1 MSDQF
6 DEIVL
11 PPEASQPQDAQ
22 FDEVVSPGENAAQ
35 VHKASQIIQEV
46 AAGKHP
52 DMTEEELL
60 PIMKV
65 ASQDS
70 SGNQTTPSSRLVHQ
84 AGNVADVLLNPVKGY
99 EVGKELVGQAGTGL
113 KNLYGEVTDHPGKA
127 LADAVVG
134 GAGKTLQFAGETI
147 GNAATG
153 TANLITQAVNSMTG
167 KTVIDPDLTNT
178 RSVIEQGQMNKG
190 IEDTV
195 RATGANPDSTAAE
208 AGGLALQSLIPIGGE
223 AKAAGAVAKTAEGLT
238 EAAPKV
244 AGTILEKGA
253 QAGQNKYVQA
263 AGLTATGHPVAGL
276 GVLAERGLEN
286 RFGSLGGWL
295 MNTRRKIMDATLGKV
310 EGLGADLRAIPE
322 GPYRDGLI
330 QDAQSVVDKNNARLN
345 SITAKEEIGPDAYVF
360 QRHDDGSF
368 VHPEEFLPKPE
379 KEIRKIQTEND
390 NQAVKIAQINHVND
404 FTKVSGYATKLG
416 LATAGNVGV
425 GSTIGGLIGGVN
437 AQPGDDESAKRMAVM
452 GAMIS
457 APFAPFQASGALRDI
472 RMEAGREAFKEAG
485 KDSITPDHPNYEAHQ
500 EAYGK
505 LDQQGKD
512 TIDVANG
519 MLKSMGGK
527 SVIILHKEEFIK
539 MQGGDASKAPGRGFV
554 KDGNIYLNADKMAS
568 GVVHHELTHFLPQAL
583 GESAFDIMP
592 DLKAKMEGKQTSQ
605 AYKDME
611 SYYNSI
617 SPDASKTNIPEEVLA
632 ETGRRIM
639 NDMPPELFYG
649 GESGADVLKRWGGK
663 ILEKAAPSWYRENN
677 IDPILKTPISKADEA
692 AVRSKLFEIGSRN
705 GQEPPRN
712 APDEPPAT
720 TIPPDPSKRA
730 TEPTVT
736 SETPISAPPGAVEA
750 LTGLGEPKKSAQ
762 AKVDAA
768 TAEIQSE
775 GVPVTLE
782 EVVRRAVQK
791 TVPTPIEPTL
801 SSASQPL
808 GSSESLSQAKAP
820 NEGRSDAAKAPPAPA
835 PIEEIPKQSP
845 MIVPDSPTK
854 KVPQSEDTAPNQR
867 SALQNLSSSGDVNA
881 QSEGASSQNAP
892 SDVKNLLSN
901 MGKGISD
908 SFYDTAFASLKAGKD
923 TISGVK
929 DPLLPKAK
937 PFYDAGLIKSP
948 EDFKALVQS
957 GDINKPV
964 ATRPLDTSLV
974 ASQKSQSISDNMLV
988 GPRTDKYGKKSV
1000 SGRIFDPQNPDHI
1013 ILADKAGLGSQDIAK
1028 LKELSDKMGETVGI
1042 DYSHAPEEGEG
1053 RKEAQKKTLAQ
1064 ARIEGAKREKLS
1076 KTFVPSWIEF
1086 TSGTGKAVVRGFSPD
1101 KFFENAKTV
1110 FDKYP
1115 EVMEGKYRD
1124 VNDPQLISDFQKYAQ
1139 NHANGYTGM
1148 GKPIEG
1154 TELTPVKP
1162 NLNFEPNIL
1171 PEDRA
1176 SAINALMGDTSAA
1189 EGIRK
1194 PSPVKLEKRALA
1206 RANAP
1211 FFDESVGETNKI
1223 RAKEGDMGLE
1233 PVSETLRPELID
1245 KIREPNVADEH
1256 TIRPSGAAPESR
1268 ASLAKAGTPNSTFS
1282 ASGFFPDDFKGK
1294 TIEAGEEPWSIR
1306 LKELETREWN
1316 GGKLTDPEQKELL
1329 SLHKQAREE
1338 YGSYA
1343 NWFEKMG
1350 AEKDYVSGVFGDEK
1364 QKQAFMPSEE
1374 EKDDMHHDKA
1384 ESYFDIGQ
1392 GQDDEMRHHDNWIYD
1407 PSSDSIKS
1415 KKGGTHGANFGHD
1428 VADKT
1433 FKGWHDTFQDK
1444 ISVVFPDE
1452 AMAKLGLKSYE
1463 TPKASEIPKNI
1474 RQKLEAKFGKHN
1486 EFVAFMPSPHIE
1498 REAERLGLQYKGTM
1512 GDSGQLLIFNDPV
1525 TKSTISIK
1533 ADAEKGALQEKLKAS
1548 REKFRASY
1556 ATSFLPAPHVDT
1568 PEFKKW
1574 FSGSKVTDESGNPLP
1589 LYHGTT
1595 HDFSVFDPSRTNI
1608 ENDFGKGLYFSNNPK
1623 DIEANYAGEGPDLTN
1638 RIERHAE
1645 NLFDEKFVEAKSKK
1659 EIQGILD
1666 EYGLKLSDIPVKGY
1680 GSSPPE
1686 ALVSIKH
1693 AASKAVAKK
1702 TLTSHGGATMKVY
1715 VKMDNPIELGG
1726 KKEPYWDME
1735 YPQDESGDI
1744 DGEPTGK
1751 LVDFMD
1757 AIRHA
1762 SSHYDD
1768 ADPNPALVDYFDG
1781 GKPSEIIKALRDSSE
1796 FNMATDPETGDIA
1809 SSEIIREA
1817 LQRMGYDGI
1826 IDRTVD
1832 EKFGSQRRAG
1842 KQMEGMDADTVHYI
1856 AFSPEQIKSATGNRG
1871 TFDPHDPDVTHMPD
1885 SLAEVP
1891 EPKEPQNI
1899 KSLRVAQAPKKDD
1912 KQAPIDFKIGT
1923 KGSGYN
1929 TPLTAKEVIE
1939 FDKWKAKYAPKDS
1952 GKDYDL
1958 RGAFKAGLKPTNGH
1972 WPDTFKKPNHPTFS
1986 RESVYA
1992 DESWVNRI
2000 PFNQVDSTGTGDSA
2014 RKMEY
2019 FAPDD
2024 PDNPKPGKPTV
2035 EVFDS
2040 SMTAKDV
2047 SGELLSHYLSKVD
2060 KTVAS
2065 IRQNI
2070 LDVITDDQK
2079 KELRGDYDAA
2089 VKNGLVDKGDGFS
2102 DWLQKQGGD
2111 AFFRGFPTGQ
2121 WPASVYT
2128 PEQKSL
2134 YRQLDKYLA
2143 SDEFT
2148 AKKPARK

>member
-6 DEIVL
+6 DEVVL

-70 SGNQTTPSSRLVHQ
+70 SGNQTTPASRFVHQ
-84 AGNVADVLLNPVKGY
+84 AGNVADVLLNPAKGY

-113 KNLYGEVTDHPGKA
+113 KNLYGEATDHPVKA

-223 AKAAGAVAKTAEGLT
+223 TKAAGAVAKTAEGLT

-263 AGLTATGHPVAGL
+263 GLVTAATHNPIAGL
-276 GVLAERGLEN
+276 GVLAERGLEKTA
-286 RFGSLGGWL
+286 LGGWL
-295 MNTRRKIMDATLGKV
+295 GSVRRKIMDKTLGKL
-310 EGLGADLRAIPE
+310 EGIGSDLRAIPE
-322 GPYRDGLI
+322 GSYRDGLI
-330 QDAQSVVDKNNARLN
+330 ADAQAVKDKNAIAMQGII
-345 SITAKEEIGPDAYVF
+345 SKEGLEPDAYVL
-360 QRHDDGSF
+360 QKHPDGTYVYSDDSKLF
-368 VHPEEFLPKPE
+368 SKEDR
-379 KEIRKIQTEND
+379 EIRSHQRVDD
-390 NQAVKIAQINHVND
+390 NQSSKIAQINHVND
-404 FTKVSGYATKLG
+404 FTKVAGYATKLG
-416 LATAGNVGV
+416 LATVGNVGV
-425 GSTIGGLIGGVN
+425 GATIGGLIGGVN

-457 APFAPFQASGALRDI
+457 APFAPFQASGALKDI

-485 KDSITPDHPNYEAHQ
+485 KDSITTYHPNYEAHQ

-527 SVIILHKEEFIK
+527 SVIILPKEEFLKI
-539 MQGGDASKAPGRGFV
+539 QGGDATKAPGRGFV

-583 GESAFDIMP
+583 GQSAFDIMP
-592 DLKAKMEGKQTSQ
+592 DLKPKMEGKQTSQ

-617 SPDASKTNIPEEVLA
+617 SPDATKTNIPEEVLA

-663 ILEKAAPSWYRENN
+663 ILEKAAPSWYHANN

-692 AVRSKLFEIGSRN
+692 AVRSKLFEIGSRK

-712 APDEPPAT
+712 APDEPSAT

-762 AKVDAA
+762 SKVDAA
-768 TAEIQSE
+768 TLEIQNE
-775 GVPVTLE
+775 GGTPTLE
-782 EVVRRAVQK
+782 EVVRRAVK
-791 TVPTPIEPTL
+791 RTVPVSVSENLQVPQAASESPTI
-801 SSASQPL
+801 PL
-808 GSSESLSQAKAP
+808 ESESSLSQAKAP
-820 NEGRSDAAKAPPAPA
+820 TEGRSDAAKAPLAPA
-835 PIEEIPKQSP
+835 PIEEIPKQSAP
-845 MIVPDSPTK
+845 TLPDVPASK
-854 KVPQSEDTAPNQR
+854 IQKAGLQSEAAP
-867 SALQNLSSSGDVNA
+867 SAQDVLISSSGEVNA
-881 QSEGASSQNAP
+881 QAEGMSSENP
-892 SDVKNLLSN
+892 
-901 MGKGISD
+901 
-908 SFYDTAFASLKAGKD
+908 
-923 TISGVK
+923 
-929 DPLLPKAK
+929 
-937 PFYDAGLIKSP
+937 
-948 EDFKALVQS
+948 
-957 GDINKPV
+957 
-964 ATRPLDTSLV
+964 
-974 ASQKSQSISDNMLV
+974 MLV

-1000 SGRIFDPQNPDHI
+1000 SGRIFDPSIQEHAD
-1013 ILADKAGLGSQDIAK
+1013 LAAKAGLDEANIAK

-1053 RKEAQKKTLAQ
+1053 RKVAQQKTLAQ

-1154 TELTPVKP
+1154 TELTPIKP
-1162 NLNFEPNIL
+1162 NPNFEPNIL

-1176 SAINALMGDTSAA
+1176 SVINALMGDTSAA
-1189 EGIRK
+1189 EGVRK
-1194 PSPVKLEKRALA
+1194 ASPVKLEKRALA
-1206 RANAP
+1206 KANAP
-1211 FFDESVGETNKI
+1211 FFDSGTGETNKI

-1256 TIRPSGAAPESR
+1256 TIRPSGAAPDSR
-1268 ASLAKAGTPNSTFS
+1268 ASLAKAGTPNSTFT

-1294 TIEAGEEPWSIR
+1294 TMEAGEPPWSIR

-1364 QKQAFMPSEE
+1364 QKPIQFMPSDH
-1374 EKDDMHHDKA
+1374 KDA
-1384 ESYFDIGQ
+1384 IIGAAIRDAT
-1392 GQDDEMRHHDNWIYD
+1392 GKIY
-1407 PSSDSIKS
+1407 
-1415 KKGGTHGANFGHD
+1415 KGGIRSDHTAAMEVLGESHPTLQD
-1428 VADKT
+1428 V
-1433 FKGWHDTFQDK
+1433 DK
-1444 ISVVFPDE
+1444 IRPLEFGFYNESGFLNRDE
-1452 AMAKLGLKSYE
+1452 ALATAKRVGQITKSSALVNTGEGRYG
-1463 TPKASEIPKNI
+1463 
-1474 RQKLEAKFGKHN
+1474 LEATAFNDDAK
-1486 EFVAFMPSPHIE
+1486 FMPSPHIE
-1498 REAERLGLQYKGTM
+1498 REAERLGLQYKGDM
-1512 GDSGQLLIFNDPV
+1512 GEVEKTIHIFNDPI

-1548 REKFRASY
+1548 REKFGGDKMQFMPSSDPRAIKQ
-1556 ATSFLPAPHVDT
+1556 AAVKTKNGEIRT
-1568 PEFKKW
+1568 
-1574 FSGSKVTDESGNPLP
+1574 G
-1589 LYHGTT
+1589 LYHGEIETPTSFGNTYGWITNEGEFLSRKQAFDRAYEVGQNPVTT
-1595 HDFSVFDPSRTNI
+1595 GT
-1608 ENDFGKGLYFSNNPK
+1608 
-1623 DIEANYAGEGPDLTN
+1623 DL
-1638 RIERHAE
+1638 H
-1645 NLFDEKFVEAKSKK
+1645 
-1659 EIQGILD
+1659 
-1666 EYGLKLSDIPVKGY
+1666 
-1680 GSSPPE
+1680 
-1686 ALVSIKH
+1686 
-1693 AASKAVAKK
+1693 
-1702 TLTSHGGATMKVY
+1702 
-1715 VKMDNPIELGG
+1715 
-1726 KKEPYWDME
+1726 
-1735 YPQDESGDI
+1735 
-1744 DGEPTGK
+1744 
-1751 LVDFMD
+1751 
-1757 AIRHA
+1757 
-1762 SSHYDD
+1762 
-1768 ADPNPALVDYFDG
+1768 
-1781 GKPSEIIKALRDSSE
+1781 
-1796 FNMATDPETGDIA
+1796 TGDI
-1809 SSEIIREA
+1809 SGDK
-1817 LQRMGYDGI
+1817 MG
-1826 IDRTVD
+1826 
-1832 EKFGSQRRAG
+1832 
-1842 KQMEGMDADTVHYI
+1842 
-1856 AFSPEQIKSATGNRG
+1856 SPDYSL
-1871 TFDPHDPDVTHMPD
+1871 FMPD
-1885 SLAEVP
+1885 TT
-1891 EPKEPQNI
+1891 EPIPAPKAPQNI

-1912 KQAPIDFKIGT
+1912 KPAPIDFKIGT

-1939 FDKWKAKYAPKDS
+1939 FDKWKAKFAPKDS

-1992 DESWVNRI
+1992 DE
-2000 PFNQVDSTGTGDSA
+2000 TAGTWDGDTFVPAKKAA
-2014 RKMEY
+2014 RK
-2019 FAPDD
+2019 
-2024 PDNPKPGKPTV
+2024 
-2035 EVFDS
+2035 
-2040 SMTAKDV
+2040 
-2047 SGELLSHYLSKVD
+2047 
-2060 KTVAS
+2060 
-2065 IRQNI
+2065 
-2070 LDVITDDQK
+2070 
-2079 KELRGDYDAA
+2079 
-2089 VKNGLVDKGDGFS
+2089 
-2102 DWLQKQGGD
+2102 
-2111 AFFRGFPTGQ
+2111 
-2121 WPASVYT
+2121 
-2128 PEQKSL
+2128 
-2134 YRQLDKYLA
+2134 
-2143 SDEFT
+2143 
-2148 AKKPARK
+2148 

>member
-1 MSDQF
+1 MADAIDAF
-6 DEIVL
+6 LDA
-11 PPEASQPQDAQ
+11 PEASTTDPIDSFLDAP
-22 FDEVVSPGENAAQ
+22 SPGEHAAQ
-35 VHKASQIIQEV
+35 VHKASKILQEV

-60 PIMKV
+60 PIVKV

-70 SGNQTTPSSRLVHQ
+70 SGNQTTPASRLVHQ
-84 AGNVADVLLNPVKGY
+84 AGNVADVLINPARGY
-99 EVGKELVGQAGTGL
+99 EVGKELVQQAGTGL
-113 KNLYGEVTDHPGKA
+113 KNLYGEVTKDPSKA
-127 LADAVVG
+127 AVDAIVG
-134 GAGKTLQFAGETI
+134 GAGKTVQFAGETL
-147 GNAATG
+147 GNATTG
-153 TANLITQAVNSMTG
+153 TANLISQVVNSMTG
-167 KTVIDPDLTNT
+167 KTVIDPDLTNA
-178 RSVIEQGQMNKG
+178 RSVIAQGQMNKG

-195 RATGANPDSTAAE
+195 RSTGANPDSTAAE
-208 AGGLALQSLIPIGGE
+208 AGGLAMQSLIPIGGE
-223 AKAAGAVAKTAEGLT
+223 AKAAGVVAKTADALAET
-238 EAAPKV
+238 APK
-244 AGTILEKGA
+244 AIGTVLEKGA
-253 QAGQNKYVQA
+253 QAGQNKWVQA
-263 AGLTATGHPVAGL
+263 ATVTAAGHPMAGL
-276 GVLAERGLEN
+276 GILGEGALEKVPVVG
-286 RFGSLGGWL
+286 RYLRSW
-295 MNTRRKIMDATLGKV
+295 KKQVMDATLGKV

-330 QDAQSVVDKNNARLN
+330 QDAQSVVDKNNARLA

-368 VHPEEFLPKPE
+368 IHPEEFLPKPE
-379 KEIRKIQTEND
+379 KEIRRIQIEND
-390 NQAVKIAQINHVND
+390 NQAAKITQINHVND
-404 FTKVSGYATKLG
+404 FTKVAGYATKLG
-416 LATAGNVGV
+416 LSTAGNVGV

-472 RMEAGREAFKEAG
+472 RMEAGREAFMEAG
-485 KDSITPDHPNYEAHQ
+485 KDSITTDHPNYDAHQ

-527 SVIILHKEEFIK
+527 AVIILPKEEFLK
-539 MQGGDASKAPGRGFV
+539 MQGGDATKATGRGFV

-583 GESAFDIMP
+583 GQSAFDIMP

-692 AVRSKLFEIGSRN
+692 AVRAKLFEIGARR

-712 APDEPPAT
+712 APDESPAT

-736 SETPISAPPGAVEA
+736 LETPISAPPGAVEA

-775 GVPVTLE
+775 GGTPTLE
-782 EVVRRAVQK
+782 EVVRRATQR
-791 TVPTPIEPTL
+791 TVPVPIESPGTL
-801 SSASQPL
+801 RQGSAPETPRSPQAVAP
-808 GSSESLSQAKAP
+808 ESPLSQAKAP
-820 NEGRSDAAKAPPAPA
+820 PEGRSDVAKAPPAPA
-835 PIEEIPKQSP
+835 PIEEIQKQSAP
-845 MIVPDSPTK
+845 TSHNVPTK
-854 KVPQSEDTAPNQR
+854 KGSQPEDIAPNQR
-867 SALQNLSSSGDVNA
+867 NASQDLGSSGEVNA
-881 QSEGASSQNAP
+881 QGEGMSSENP
-892 SDVKNLLSN
+892 
-901 MGKGISD
+901 
-908 SFYDTAFASLKAGKD
+908 
-923 TISGVK
+923 
-929 DPLLPKAK
+929 
-937 PFYDAGLIKSP
+937 
-948 EDFKALVQS
+948 
-957 GDINKPV
+957 
-964 ATRPLDTSLV
+964 
-974 ASQKSQSISDNMLV
+974 MLV

-1000 SGRIFDPQNPDHI
+1000 SGRIFDPELPEHAA
-1013 ILADKAGLGSQDIAK
+1013 LAEKAGLDEANIAK

-1053 RKEAQKKTLAQ
+1053 RKEAQKKTLVQ

-1115 EVMEGKYRD
+1115 EVMEGKYKD
-1124 VNDPQLISDFQKYAQ
+1124 VSDPQLISDFQKYAQ

-1162 NLNFEPNIL
+1162 NPSFEPHIL

-1176 SAINALMGDTSAA
+1176 NVINLLMGDTSAA

-1206 RANAP
+1206 KANAP
-1211 FFDESVGETNKI
+1211 FFDSGTGETNKI

-1233 PVSETLRPELID
+1233 SASETLRPELID

-1256 TIRPSGAAPESR
+1256 TIRPSGATPESR

-1294 TIEAGEEPWSIR
+1294 TIEAGEPSWSIR

-1329 SLHKQAREE
+1329 GLHKQAREE

-1364 QKQAFMPSEE
+1364 QKQAFMP
-1374 EKDDMHHDKA
+1374 
-1384 ESYFDIGQ
+1384 
-1392 GQDDEMRHHDNWIYD
+1392 
-1407 PSSDSIKS
+1407 P
-1415 KKGGTHGANFGHD
+1415 
-1428 VADKT
+1428 
-1433 FKGWHDTFQDK
+1433 
-1444 ISVVFPDE
+1444 
-1452 AMAKLGLKSYE
+1452 
-1463 TPKASEIPKNI
+1463 
-1474 RQKLEAKFGKHN
+1474 
-1486 EFVAFMPSPHIE
+1486 PHIE

-1512 GDSGQLLIFNDPV
+1512 GDNGQLLIFNDPI

-1533 ADAEKGALQEKLKAS
+1533 ADAERGALQEKLRAS
-1548 REKFRASY
+1548 REKFGASD
-1556 ATSFLPAPHVDT
+1556 ATSFMPDAPMSDEHMAALPERQRMIAEEARGAGAEIWNDGT
-1568 PEFKKW
+1568 
-1574 FSGSKVTDESGNPLP
+1574 VTV
-1589 LYHGTT
+1589 YHATT
-1595 HDFSVFDPSRTNI
+1595 ADKARQI
-1608 ENDFGKGLYFSNNPK
+1608 
-1623 DIEANYAGEGPDLTN
+1623 
-1638 RIERHAE
+1638 
-1645 NLFDEKFVEAKSKK
+1645 AKSGTL
-1659 EIQGILD
+1659 IRPSD
-1666 EYGLKLSDIPVKGY
+1666 APDSYGVYVSSSQSVASDYGDGTLVKLRVKLSDLNPDDVFPGRRMDF
-1680 GSSPPE
+1680 
-1686 ALVSIKH
+1686 LIK
-1693 AASKAVAKK
+1693 
-1702 TLTSHGGATMKVY
+1702 TR
-1715 VKMDNPIELGG
+1715 EG
-1726 KKEPYWDME
+1726 KYT
-1735 YPQDESGDI
+1735 
-1744 DGEPTGK
+1744 PT
-1751 LVDFMD
+1751 
-1757 AIRHA
+1757 
-1762 SSHYDD
+1762 
-1768 ADPNPALVDYFDG
+1768 
-1781 GKPSEIIKALRDSSE
+1781 EIS
-1796 FNMATDPETGDIA
+1796 
-1809 SSEIIREA
+1809 
-1817 LQRMGYDGI
+1817 
-1826 IDRTVD
+1826 
-1832 EKFGSQRRAG
+1832 
-1842 KQMEGMDADTVHYI
+1842 
-1856 AFSPEQIKSATGNRG
+1856 
-1871 TFDPHDPDVTHMPD
+1871 HMPD
-1885 SLAEVP
+1885 TTEPIP

-1899 KSLRVAQAPKKDD
+1899 KSLRVAQAPKKDEKAD
-1912 KQAPIDFKIGT
+1912 PIDFKIGT

-1939 FDKWKAKYAPKDS
+1939 FDKWKAKFAPKDS

-1958 RGAFKAGLKPTNGH
+1958 RGAFKAVLKPTNGH

-1992 DESWVNRI
+1992 DE
-2000 PFNQVDSTGTGDSA
+2000 TAGTWHGETFVPAKKAA
-2014 RKMEY
+2014 RK
-2019 FAPDD
+2019 
-2024 PDNPKPGKPTV
+2024 
-2035 EVFDS
+2035 
-2040 SMTAKDV
+2040 
-2047 SGELLSHYLSKVD
+2047 
-2060 KTVAS
+2060 
-2065 IRQNI
+2065 
-2070 LDVITDDQK
+2070 
-2079 KELRGDYDAA
+2079 
-2089 VKNGLVDKGDGFS
+2089 
-2102 DWLQKQGGD
+2102 
-2111 AFFRGFPTGQ
+2111 
-2121 WPASVYT
+2121 
-2128 PEQKSL
+2128 
-2134 YRQLDKYLA
+2134 
-2143 SDEFT
+2143 
-2148 AKKPARK
+2148 